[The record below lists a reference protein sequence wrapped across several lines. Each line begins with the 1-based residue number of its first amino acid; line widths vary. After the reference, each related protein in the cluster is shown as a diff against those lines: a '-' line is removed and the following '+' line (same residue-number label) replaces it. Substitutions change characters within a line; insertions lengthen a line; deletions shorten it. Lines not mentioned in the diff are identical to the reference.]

1 VSSPYRIEIWAL
13 LQIAW
18 QRTDQLPAL
27 RSINL
32 VGKLLSLAV
41 ICYAGWLSRCTPK
54 SDVARKTTVL
64 MLFFLLGCC
73 VAPVAWLHS
82 YVLAAPA
89 LAVLVARAWMG
100 RMNAAEFISLCCF
113 VLLLTGFGITQW
125 AADTGNP
132 LLLDTLMLQPVAG
145 IALTLAL
152 LYGRPRAS
160 LPLDEES
167 LL

>member
-1 VSSPYRIEIWAL
+1 
-13 LQIAW
+13 
-18 QRTDQLPAL
+18 
-27 RSINL
+27 
-32 VGKLLSLAV
+32 
-41 ICYAGWLSRCTPK
+41 
-54 SDVARKTTVL
+54 

-73 VAPVAWLHS
+73 LAPVAWRHS

-89 LAVLVARAWMG
+89 LAVLVGKAWKG
-100 RMNAAEFISLCCF
+100 RMNAVEFISLCCF
-113 VLLLTGFGITQW
+113 VLLVVGFGFTQW
-125 AADTGNP
+125 ASDNGNP
-132 LLLDTLMLQPVAG
+132 LFLDVAMLGPVAG